1 MRLIK
6 QSTAVRCLD
15 LSSSRN
21 KLAVVDETSNL
32 LVYDVSAKKAIAGST
47 IPDDND
53 NLSGELLYSEKNAN
67 SVAWNTEMED
77 MLAYSGGNN
86 L

>member
-1 MRLIK
+1 MIK

-21 KLAVVDETSNL
+21 KLAVVDENSNL
-32 LVYDVSAKKAIAGST
+32 LVYDVSAKKAISGST
-47 IPDDND
+47 ISDDND
-53 NLSGELLYSEKNAN
+53 TMSGELLYSEKNAN